1 MKFLA
6 AIPLSFLFYSTTLF
20 SQPFLVGHKQQTF
33 VDPSRGN
40 RNITSEIYYP
50 ANVAGNNVAIATG
63 QFPVIVFG
71 HGFVMSWSSYDNLWN
86 GIVPNGY
93 IMVFPTTET
102 SFAPSHLD
110 FGKDIAFLVGAMK
123 NENLNSSSAFYNSV
137 APTSAVMGHSMGGG
151 AAFLAIQFDSSIT
164 AIATLAAAVTNPSS
178 ITASA
183 FITIPGLAISGG
195 NDCVAPA
202 AQHQIPMYDS
212 LASSCKSFVSIDG
225 ASHCQFANYNFF
237 CSTGEAT
244 CSPQPTIT
252 ASAQNTT
259 TLDALIPWLNFY
271 LLNSCLAGNQFQ
283 NFISS
288 RLGISSRQNC
298 SLLCTNVSDDE
309 VENFY
314 LSPNPIQQNQNIK
327 LSRNFNHSTIEI
339 YNTYGALTFKRNDFT
354 GNEIQL
360 DHDFG
365 VGVYF
370 LKVANK
376 DEMVCYGKF
385 VVIP

>member
-1 MKFLA
+1 MKIKATIFLSTLL
-6 AIPLSFLFYSTTLF
+6 LSATLY
-20 SQPFLVGHKQQTF
+20 SQPFLVGHIQQTF
-33 VDPSRGN
+33 VDASRGN

-50 ANVAGNNVAIATG
+50 ANVAGNNVALAAG
-63 QFPVIVFG
+63 QFPVLVFG

-86 GIVPNGY
+86 GIVPNGF

-110 FGKDIAFLVGAMK
+110 FGKDLAFLIGAMK
-123 NENLNSSSAFYNSV
+123 NESLNSASPFYNSV

-151 AAFLAIQFDSSIT
+151 AAFLAIQFDPTIT

-178 ITASA
+178 TTASSS
-183 FITIPGLAISGG
+183 ITIPGLVISGG

-202 AQHQIPMYDS
+202 PQNQLLMYDS

-225 ASHCQFANYNFF
+225 GSHCQFANYNFF

-244 CSPQPTIT
+244 CSPQPTIS

-271 LLNSCLAGNQFQ
+271 LLNSCAAGNQFQ

-288 RLGISSRQNC
+288 GLGISSRQNC
-298 SLLCTNVSDDE
+298 SLLCTNVSENE
-309 VENFY
+309 VMNFN
-314 LSPNPIQQNQNIK
+314 LFPNPIQQNQNIK

-339 YNTYGALTFKRNDFT
+339 YNSFGAITFQRNDFT

-360 DHDFG
+360 NHNFG
-365 VGVYF
+365 VGIYF
-370 LKVANK
+370 LKISNNNGK
-376 DEMVCYGKF
+376 VCYGKF

>member
-1 MKFLA
+1 MKFKA
-6 AIPLSFLFYSTTLF
+6 AIILSFFFYSTTLF

-33 VDPSRGN
+33 VDASRGN

-50 ANVAGNNVAIATG
+50 ANVAGNNVALATG
-63 QFPVIVFG
+63 QFPVLVFG

-110 FGKDIAFLVGAMK
+110 FGKDIAFIVGAMK

-137 APTSAVMGHSMGGG
+137 APTSAVMGHSMCGG

-178 ITASA
+178 ISASSS
-183 FITIPGLAISGG
+183 ITIPALVLSGG

-252 ASAQNTT
+252 ATVQNSI
-259 TLDALIPWLNFY
+259 TLDALLPWLDFN
-271 LLNSCLAGNQFQ
+271 LRNSCLAGDQFQ

-288 RLGISSRQNC
+288 GIGISSMQNC
-298 SLLCTNVSDDE
+298 SLLCTNVSDNE
-309 VENFY
+309 VKNFY
-314 LSPNPIQQNQNIK
+314 LSPNPITQNQSIK
-327 LSRNFNHSTIEI
+327 LSSSFINSNIEI
-339 YNTYGALTFKRNDFT
+339 YNSYGALIFRRYDFT
-354 GNEIQL
+354 GNEIQF
-360 DHDFG
+360 DYDFG
-365 VGVYF
+365 VGIFF
-370 LKVANK
+370 LKISNK
-376 DEMVCYGKF
+376 NLLVHYGKF
-385 VVIP
+385 IVIP

>member
-1 MKFLA
+1 MKFKA
-6 AIPLSFLFYSTTLF
+6 AILLSFFFYSTTLF

-33 VDPSRGN
+33 VDASRGN

-50 ANVAGNNVAIATG
+50 ANVAGNNVALATG
-63 QFPVIVFG
+63 QFPVLVFG

-151 AAFLAIQFDSSIT
+151 AAFLAVQFDSSIT

-178 ITASA
+178 TTASA
-183 FITIPGLAISGG
+183 FITIPGLVISGG

-252 ASAQNTT
+252 ATAQNSI
-259 TLDALIPWLNFY
+259 TLDALLPWLNFY
-271 LLNSCLAGNQFQ
+271 LRNNCLAGDQFQ

-288 RLGISSRQNC
+288 GIGISSRQNC
-298 SLLCTNVSDDE
+298 SLLCTNVSDNE
-309 VENFY
+309 VKNFY
-314 LSPNPIQQNQNIK
+314 LSPNPITQNQSIK
-327 LSRNFNHSTIEI
+327 LSSNFINSTIEI
-339 YNTYGALTFKRNDFT
+339 YNSYGALIFRKNDFT

-365 VGVYF
+365 VGIYYLKTTGIDEKRYF
-370 LKVANK
+370 
-376 DEMVCYGKF
+376 GKF
-385 VVIP
+385 IIAE

>member
-1 MKFLA
+1 MKLKATIFLSTLL
-6 AIPLSFLFYSTTLF
+6 LSATLY
-20 SQPFLVGHKQQTF
+20 SQPFLVGHIQQTF
-33 VDPSRGN
+33 VDASRGN

-50 ANVAGNNVAIATG
+50 ANVAGNNVALAAG
-63 QFPVIVFG
+63 QFPVLVFG

-86 GIVPNGY
+86 GIVPNGF

-110 FGKDIAFLVGAMK
+110 FGKDLAFLIGAMK
-123 NENLNSSSAFYNSV
+123 NEGLNSASPFYNSV

-151 AAFLAIQFDSSIT
+151 AAFLAIQFDPTIT

-178 ITASA
+178 TTASSS
-183 FITIPGLAISGG
+183 ITIPGLVISGG

-202 AQHQIPMYDS
+202 PQNQLLMYDS

-225 ASHCQFANYNFF
+225 GSHCQFANYNFF

-244 CSPQPTIT
+244 CSPQPAIT
-252 ASAQNTT
+252 ASVQNTT

-271 LLNSCLAGNQFQ
+271 LLNSCAAGNQFQ

-288 RLGISSRQNC
+288 GLGISSRQNC
-298 SLLCTNVSDDE
+298 SLLCTNVSENE
-309 VENFY
+309 VMNFN
-314 LSPNPIQQNQNIK
+314 LFPNPIQQNQNIK

-339 YNTYGALTFKRNDFT
+339 YNSYGAITFQRNDFT

-360 DHDFG
+360 NHNFG
-365 VGVYF
+365 VGIYF
-370 LKVANK
+370 LKISNNNGK
-376 DEMVCYGKF
+376 VCYGKF

>member
-1 MKFLA
+1 MKLKATIFLSTLL
-6 AIPLSFLFYSTTLF
+6 LSATLY
-20 SQPFLVGHKQQTF
+20 SQPFLVGHIQQTF
-33 VDPSRGN
+33 VDASRGN

-50 ANVAGNNVAIATG
+50 ANVAGNNVALAAG
-63 QFPVIVFG
+63 QFPVLVFG

-86 GIVPNGY
+86 GIVPNGF

-110 FGKDIAFLVGAMK
+110 FGKDLAFLIGAMK
-123 NENLNSSSAFYNSV
+123 NEGLNSASPFYNSV

-151 AAFLAIQFDSSIT
+151 AAFLAIQFDPTIT

-178 ITASA
+178 TTASSS
-183 FITIPGLAISGG
+183 ITIPGLVISGG

-202 AQHQIPMYDS
+202 PQNQLLMYDS

-225 ASHCQFANYNFF
+225 GSHCQFANYNFF

-244 CSPQPTIT
+244 CSPQPAIT

-271 LLNSCLAGNQFQ
+271 LLNSCAAGNQFQ

-288 RLGISSRQNC
+288 GLGISSRQNC
-298 SLLCTNVSDDE
+298 SLLCTNVSENE
-309 VENFY
+309 VMNFN
-314 LSPNPIQQNQNIK
+314 LFPNPIQQNQNIK

-339 YNTYGALTFKRNDFT
+339 YNSYGAITFQRNDFT

-360 DHDFG
+360 NHNFG
-365 VGVYF
+365 VGIYF
-370 LKVANK
+370 LKISNNNGK
-376 DEMVCYGKF
+376 VCYGKF